1 MKVLTYLVSI
11 YYFRKMKKIIFL
23 GISLIILVSIF
34 HYSSNKDPEIN
45 YERFNLVAP
54 GVLRTPDERFNNI
67 ADYPYKPNYL
77 MIGDTRI
84 HYLDEGPKDGEI
96 IYLLHGEPAWSYLF
110 RKMIPTLTQ
119 AGYRVIAPDMVGF
132 GKSDKYISIDDYSH
146 QMHVDKMAQLI
157 IALDLNN
164 ITAHVHDWG
173 GLVGLRVVSEEP
185 NRFTRIIASNTSLIA
200 PGRGFIKD
208 LMSFIS
214 YPLFKL
220 GIWFQGPASWEEF
233 IGGDGF
239 TNWIRYSRYTDNIDV
254 GGVMQTL
261 GNVSDAERAGY
272 EAPYPNA
279 TYKAGAQIFPYLIP
293 SELRKNEVAYR
304 EVFEKWNKPFLIA
317 NSDNDPVTGNN
328 PRIVDML
335 KRIPSAQEII
345 IEGPG
350 HFIQE
355 EAGQEYGQLI
365 IDFMNGNPKPFKK
378 ERVVPDIN
386 YNNILLRIIYIMLN
400 YTYTFNLL

>member
-1 MKVLTYLVSI
+1 MNKIFSI
-11 YYFRKMKKIIFL
+11 LFFVIVICL
-23 GISLIILVSIF
+23 GLF
-34 HYSSNKDPEIN
+34 NYSRNLDVNVN

-54 GVLRTPDERFNNI
+54 GILRTPEERFVDI
-67 ADYPYKPNYL
+67 KDYPFKSNYL
-77 MIGDTRI
+77 TIGDTRI
-84 HYLDEGPKDGEI
+84 HYLDEGPKNGEV
-96 IYLLHGEPAWSYLF
+96 IYLLHGEPVWSYLF
-110 RKMIPTLTQ
+110 RKMIPTLTK

-132 GKSDKYISIDDYSH
+132 GKSDKYVSIEDYSH
-146 QMHVDKMAQLI
+146 QMHVDKMTQLVI
-157 IALDLNN
+157 ELDLDN

-173 GLVGLRVVSEEP
+173 GLVGLRVIAEEP
-185 NRFTRIIASNTSLIA
+185 DRFSRVIASNTSLIA
-200 PGRGFIKD
+200 PGRGFFKD

-220 GIWFQGPASWEEF
+220 GIWFQGPATWEEF

-239 TNWIRYSRYTDNIDV
+239 TGWIRYSRYTDNIDV

-293 SELRKNEVAYR
+293 SELRKNEKAYR
-304 EVFEKWNKPFLIA
+304 DVFEKWEKPFLIA

-328 PRIVDML
+328 PRMVEML
-335 KRIPSAQEII
+335 KRIPSAQEIVI
-345 IEGPG
+345 NGPG

-355 EAGQEYGQLI
+355 EAGPEYAQLI
-365 IDFMNGNPKPFKK
+365 IDFINGNPQPFKINQNSIDK
-378 ERVVPDIN
+378 KDI
-386 YNNILLRIIYIMLN
+386 L
-400 YTYTFNLL
+400 